1 MTQDTSNI
9 KEEVMNPIYQFEI
22 SKEAKPM
29 TNDQICRALLGKSIK
44 AFVREIQVNEGGKY
58 DALYKKAKA

>member
-1 MTQDTSNI
+1 
-9 KEEVMNPIYQFEI
+9 MNPIYQFEI